1 LVTKCTLLAAAI
13 ATALPAAPSAW
24 AAEPS
29 SQSARPPAQGG
40 IAQSV
45 AKAPAP
51 SRAAPAANASST
63 PVKAPATKPEPSWPK
78 TLPEATAEAAPEPWP
93 AEDIARAKAHCA
105 HVLNSVGA
113 VAVPVE
119 PIKEGLCGAPAPVQ
133 LSAIGASPQVAISPP
148 ATLTCEMVAALGTW
162 LKNDLQPLAQRHLGA
177 PIVRINTMS
186 SYSCR
191 NAPGR
196 GKKRLSE
203 HGRANALDISGFV
216 TATTQT
222 AALLDDWGMTGRE
235 AQVAAATAAEEKRA
249 AAEQVTATS
258 QAQPP
263 PATAQTASREPSRG
277 TIIEAPPDLTAG
289 FASATPAPWS
299 TALGFAQ
306 PAASFAQPS
315 HLGGPKPQ
323 QAASEPPAVE
333 DLDGEAHFLRAAH
346 TAACRI
352 FGTVLGPESNEAHR
366 NHLHLDM
373 AERASGAFCQ

>member
-29 SQSARPPAQGG
+29 GQSARPPAQGG
-40 IAQSV
+40 IAQKTV
-45 AKAPAP
+45 KATAP
-51 SRAAPAANASST
+51 SRTAPAANASST
-63 PVKAPATKPEPSWPK
+63 PVKAPAPKPEPSWPK
-78 TLPEATAEAAPEPWP
+78 TLPEATAEAAEPWP
-93 AEDIARAKAHCA
+93 EEDIARAKAHCA
-105 HVLNSVGA
+105 HVLNSVSA

-119 PIKEGLCGAPAPVQ
+119 PIKEGMCGAPAPVR
-133 LSAIGASPQVAISPP
+133 LTAIGAGPQVAISPP
-148 ATLTCEMVAALGTW
+148 ATLTCEMVAALATW
-162 LKNDLQPLAQRHLGA
+162 VKNDLQPLAQRHLGA

-191 NAPGR
+191 HAPGR

-216 TATTQT
+216 TASTQT
-222 AALLDDWGMTGRE
+222 AALLPDWGMTGRE
-235 AQVAAATAAEEKRA
+235 AQVAAAKAAEEKRT
-249 AAEQVTATS
+249 AAEQATATR
-258 QAQPP
+258 QVQPP
-263 PATAQTASREPSRG
+263 PAAAQTASREPSRG
-277 TIIEAPPDLTAG
+277 TIIEAPPDLSAG
-289 FASATPAPWS
+289 FASARPAPWS

-306 PAASFAQPS
+306 PATSFAPPS
-315 HLGGPKPQ
+315 QLGGPKPQ

-333 DLDGEAHFLRAAH
+333 DLDGKAHFLRAAH
-346 TAACRI
+346 TAACGI

-366 NHLHLDM
+366 NHFHVDL

>member
-1 LVTKCTLLAAAI
+1 LAAAI

-29 SQSARPPAQGG
+29 SQSARPTGQGG
-40 IAQSV
+40 IAQKS
-45 AKAPAP
+45 AKAAAP
-51 SRAAPAANASST
+51 PRAAHAAKASVT
-63 PVKAPATKPEPSWPK
+63 PVKAPGPKPEPSWPK
-78 TLPEATAEAAPEPWP
+78 TLPEATGGGTAAAEPWP
-93 AEDIARAKAHCA
+93 ADDIARAKAHCA
-105 HVLNSVGA
+105 HVLSSVSA

-119 PIKEGLCGAPAPVQ
+119 PIKEGQCGAPAAVQ
-133 LSAIGASPQVAISPP
+133 LTAIGASPRVAISPP
-148 ATLTCEMVAALGTW
+148 ATLTCEMVAALATW
-162 LKNDLQPLAQRHLGA
+162 VENDLQPLAQRHLGA

-216 TATTQT
+216 TASTQT
-222 AALLDDWGMTGRE
+222 AALLPDWGMTGRE
-235 AQVAAATAAEEKRA
+235 AQVAAAKAAEEKRT
-249 AAEQVTATS
+249 AAELATATS
-258 QAQPP
+258 QAEPP
-263 PATAQTASREPSRG
+263 PAVAQTASREPSRG
-277 TIIEAPPDLTAG
+277 TIIEAPPDLSAG
-289 FASATPAPWS
+289 FATVRPDPWS
-299 TALGFAQ
+299 TALGLAQ
-306 PAASFAQPS
+306 PATGFAQPS

-323 QAASEPPAVE
+323 QAASEPPAAE
-333 DLDGEAHFLRAAH
+333 DLDGKAHFLRAAH

-366 NHLHLDM
+366 NHFHLDM